1 MGSDHHS
8 GMIDQS
14 QDVAESKKS
23 ENDARD
29 A

>member
-1 MGSDHHS
+1 MISDNHS

-14 QDVAESKKS
+14 QDVAERKER
-23 ENDARD
+23 ENYARD

>member
-1 MGSDHHS
+1 MGPDHHW
-8 GMIDQS
+8 GLIDQS
-14 QDVAESKKS
+14 QDVTESKKR

>member
-1 MGSDHHS
+1 MRSDYHS

-14 QDVAESKKS
+14 QDVTESKKR

>member
-1 MGSDHHS
+1 MGSDRDL

-14 QDVAESKKS
+14 QDVTESKES
-23 ENDARD
+23 EKNTRD

>member
-1 MGSDHHS
+1 MGPNSDF
-8 GMIDQS
+8 GVVDQS
-14 QDVAESKKS
+14 QDVPDGENS